1 MESFL
6 YDVKLFPLVISFNR
20 HNHPRMIDGNYP
32 YFQVRRLK
40 TFDIG
45 DLTRLVNARVGI

>member
-6 YDVKLFPLVISFNR
+6 YDVKLFPLIISFNP
-20 HNHPRMIDGNYP
+20 HSHPTLIDCNYP

-40 TFDIG
+40 TFDIRG
-45 DLTRLVNARVGI
+45 FDKASEC